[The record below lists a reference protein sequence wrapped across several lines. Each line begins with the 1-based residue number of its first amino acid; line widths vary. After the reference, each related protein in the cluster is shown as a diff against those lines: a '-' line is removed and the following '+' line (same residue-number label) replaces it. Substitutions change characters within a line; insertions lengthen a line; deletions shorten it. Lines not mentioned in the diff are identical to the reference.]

1 MLRTCAKEL
10 NPTWICCFINVCR
23 LPIFIVDSLTVKP
36 NKNRLFQ
43 YFLFTTFQQK
53 CQETRSHT
61 RYPFHNTLQCSGTCF
76 SKIPQLLRPIS
87 GATMGPLQMSDHKVQ
102 KSPNW
107 RANDTLEAVQIGK
120 KIQFGGFVYH
130 VPVRHLLA
138 SKAVL
143 HHEVGQL
150 QRAHS
155 LYIFAVS
162 RFKAIKPHNSLGFS
176 HIKNMSSS
184 KQVDCK

>member
-61 RYPFHNTLQCSGTCF
+61 RYPFLNTLQCSGTCS

-107 RANDTLEAVQIGK
+107 RANDALGAVQTGK
-120 KIQFGGFVYH
+120 KNSNLVALFTMSQCIICS
-130 VPVRHLLA
+130 PVTRFCITRLVSCKGLIPFTSLQCQGSKPSNFTILL
-138 SKAVL
+138 VFL
-143 HHEVGQL
+143 T
-150 QRAHS
+150 
-155 LYIFAVS
+155 
-162 RFKAIKPHNSLGFS
+162 FKI
-176 HIKNMSSS
+176 
-184 KQVDCK
+184 